1 MTTKLKKL
9 WLFVASAVMAITA
22 IFAVGCVSNDG
33 DGDSEGNA
41 CATHTYGEWVI
52 VKEPTDTE
60 KGLRKHTCTVCG
72 NVEEEELQSL
82 TSAVTAAIKTP
93 AMTKG
98 TGIDL
103 TIEPFTLTY
112 TTADKMSESGSDA
125 LKIILT
131 RAQTIDCF
139 GGYAYLGIGD
149 DGLLYAYGKYS
160 MHSVDSVTTIATG
173 KTETTDNGVGEVS
186 FLLDKDTFYLAMTVY
201 EKDEATGKYT
211 VKNEDESMMTS
222 GSIDDF
228 IAEQAGW
235 LQTAAQ
241 LILRNT
247 EKFFGFI
254 GTDLRPF
261 AEKVAAAFGM
271 DAEEAQKLVLSMIF
285 TERKTD
291 DGYVLTDKENL
302 FLNFSNDVTT
312 LKINA
317 LLDKYFGAGT
327 YAKLEALPEI
337 LDWKIGDTMTLLAAK
352 GITVEKITAIADKAT
367 QLLTGDDTA
376 TLKDVTGL
384 DLNEI
389 IDSYKDVTLGE
400 LLAKLSADEKVD
412 YEAKAA
418 DLLNT
423 LRSFYYN
430 LSQVADPYGA
440 ETDGSNFEATYNENW
455 AQFKTTYPDSDWDHY
470 VALVQEAYK
479 TKAGDTAYAQ
489 YFGANCTKKLLVIG
503 MMTALDDTDVF
514 SAATAAIANELNP
527 NYGKTEEEIAAEE
540 KAALAEK
547 VNAMKNT
554 LQSILTAGKTC
565 TLPDLI
571 EQATKGSV
579 SAQMIKL
586 GLNTLAAELDKGVSL
601 KLTLNSD
608 RTITGFEISL
618 TKDLLATICE
628 MSAEIE
634 TDGTTNVK
642 TGFRF
647 STGLKLSV
655 SCGAEKAAH
664 KADFNAEEFVKL
676 FPSQPETDGGNTDG
690 GNTDT
695 TAYAA

>member
-22 IFAVGCVSNDG
+22 IFAVGCDDG
-33 DGDSEGNA
+33 EGEGNA

-52 VKEPTDTE
+52 VKEPTETE

-112 TTADKMSESGSDA
+112 TTADKMSESGSDD

-131 RAQTIDCF
+131 RAQTIDFF

-160 MHSVDSVTTIATG
+160 LHAVDSVTTIATG

-228 IAEQAGW
+228 IAEQDGW

-261 AEKVAAAFGM
+261 AEKVAAAFGL
-271 DAEEAQKLVLSMIF
+271 DAEEAQMRVLSMIF
-285 TERKTD
+285 SERKTD

-352 GITVEKITAIADKAT
+352 GITVENITAIADTAT
-367 QLLTGDDTA
+367 KLLTGDDTA

-400 LLAKLSADEKVD
+400 LLAKLSADEEVD

-440 ETDGSNFEATYNENW
+440 ETDGSNFEATYNEKW
-455 AQFKTTYPDSDWDHY
+455 AQFKTTYPDTDWEHY

-479 TKAGDTAYAQ
+479 TKAGDTAYAR
-489 YFGANCTKKLLVIG
+489 YFGADCTKKQLVKG

-514 SAATAAIANELNP
+514 SAATVAIANELNP

-554 LQSILTAGKTC
+554 LQSILTAGKTY

-571 EQATKGSV
+571 EQATEKSV

-586 GLNTLAAELDKGVSL
+586 ALNTLAAELDKGVSL

-634 TDGTTNVK
+634 TDGTTSVK
-642 TGFRF
+642 TGFSI

-655 SCGAEKAAH
+655 SCGAENAAH

-676 FPSQPETDGGNTDG
+676 FPSQPETDGGNTD
-690 GNTDT
+690 T

>member
-22 IFAVGCVSNDG
+22 IFAVGCESKDG
-33 DGDSEGNA
+33 DGEGNA

-52 VKEPTDTE
+52 VKEPTETE

-160 MHSVDSVTTIATG
+160 MHSVESVTTIATG

-211 VKNEDESMMTS
+211 VKNEDESIMNS

-228 IAEQAGW
+228 IAEQDGW

-254 GTDLRPF
+254 GTDLRLF
-261 AEKVAAAFGM
+261 AEKVAAAFGL
-271 DAEEAQKLVLSMIF
+271 DAEEAQMRVLSMIF
-285 TERKTD
+285 SERKTD

-352 GITVEKITAIADKAT
+352 GITVEKITAIADTAT
-367 QLLTGDDTA
+367 KLITGDDTA
-376 TLKDVTGL
+376 TLKKVTGL

-400 LLAKLSADEKVD
+400 LLAKLTASDGETD

-455 AQFKTTYPDSDWDHY
+455 AQFKKTYPDTDWEHY

-489 YFGANCTKKLLVIG
+489 YFGADCTKKLLVIG

-514 SAATAAIANELNP
+514 SAATVAIANELNP

-554 LQSILTAGKTC
+554 LQSILTAGKTY
-565 TLPDLI
+565 TLPELI
-571 EQATKGSV
+571 EQATEGSV

-634 TDGTTNVK
+634 TDGTTSVK

-655 SCGAEKAAH
+655 SCGAENAAH

>member
-22 IFAVGCVSNDG
+22 IFAVGCDDG
-33 DGDSEGNA
+33 DGEGNA

-52 VKEPTDTE
+52 VKEPTETE
-60 KGLRKHTCTVCG
+60 KGLRKHTCSVCG
-72 NVEEEELQSL
+72 NVEEEELQPL

-160 MHSVDSVTTIATG
+160 LHSVESVTTIATG

-222 GSIDDF
+222 GSIDAF
-228 IAEQAGW
+228 LAEQDGW

-261 AEKVAAAFGM
+261 AEKVAAAFGL
-271 DAEEAQKLVLSMIF
+271 DAEEAQKRVLSMIF
-285 TERKTD
+285 SERKTD

-337 LDWKIGDTMTLLAAK
+337 LDWKVGDTMTLLAAK
-352 GITVEKITAIADKAT
+352 GITVEKITAIADTAT
-367 QLLTGDDTA
+367 KLLTGDDTA

-389 IDSYKDVTLGE
+389 IDAYKDVTLGE
-400 LLAKLSADEKVD
+400 LLAKLSADEEVD

-455 AQFKTTYPDSDWDHY
+455 AQFKTTYPDTDWEHY

-489 YFGANCTKKLLVIG
+489 YFGADCTKKLLVIG

-514 SAATAAIANELNP
+514 SAATVAIANELNP

-554 LQSILTAGKTC
+554 LQSILTAGKTY
-565 TLPDLI
+565 TLPELI
-571 EQATKGSV
+571 EQATEKSV

-586 GLNTLAAELDKGVSL
+586 ALNTLAAELDKGVSL

-634 TDGTTNVK
+634 TDGTTSVK

-655 SCGAEKAAH
+655 SCGAENAAH

>member
-1 MTTKLKKL
+1 M
-9 WLFVASAVMAITA
+9 AVRCLCRDGKITA
-22 IFAVGCVSNDG
+22 IFAVGCDDG
-33 DGDSEGNA
+33 DGEGNA

-52 VKEPTDTE
+52 VKEPTETE
-60 KGLRKHTCTVCG
+60 KGLRKHTCSVCG
-72 NVEEEELQSL
+72 NVEEEELQPL

-131 RAQTIDCF
+131 RAQTIDFF

-160 MHSVDSVTTIATG
+160 LHSVESVTTIATG

-211 VKNEDESMMTS
+211 VKNEDESMMKS
-222 GSIDDF
+222 GSIDAF
-228 IAEQAGW
+228 LAEQDGW

-261 AEKVAAAFGM
+261 AEKVAAAFGL
-271 DAEEAQKLVLSMIF
+271 DAEEAQKRVLSMIF
-285 TERKTD
+285 SERKTD

-337 LDWKIGDTMTLLAAK
+337 LDWKVGDTMTLLAAK
-352 GITVEKITAIADKAT
+352 GITVEKITAIADTAT
-367 QLLTGDDTA
+367 KLLTGDDTA

-400 LLAKLSADEKVD
+400 LLAKLSADEEVD

-440 ETDGSNFEATYNENW
+440 ETDGSNFEATYNEKW
-455 AQFKTTYPDSDWDHY
+455 AQFKTTYPDTDWEHY

-489 YFGANCTKKLLVIG
+489 YFGADCTKKLLVIG

-514 SAATAAIANELNP
+514 SAATVAIANELNP

-554 LQSILTAGKTC
+554 LQSILTAGKTY
-565 TLPDLI
+565 TLPELI
-571 EQATKGSV
+571 EQATEESV

-608 RTITGFEISL
+608 RTITEFEISL

-634 TDGTTNVK
+634 TDGTTSVK

-655 SCGAEKAAH
+655 SCGAENAAH

>member
-22 IFAVGCVSNDG
+22 IFAVGCDDG
-33 DGDSEGNA
+33 DGEGNA

-52 VKEPTDTE
+52 VKEPTETE

-131 RAQTIDCF
+131 RAQTIECF

-160 MHSVDSVTTIATG
+160 IHSVESVTTIATG

-186 FLLDKDTFYLAMTVY
+186 FLLEKDTFYLAMTVY

-211 VKNEDESMMTS
+211 VKNEDESMMKS

-228 IAEQAGW
+228 IAEQDGW

-271 DAEEAQKLVLSMIF
+271 DAEEAQKRVLSMIF
-285 TERKTD
+285 SERKTD
-291 DGYVLTDKENL
+291 DGFVLTDKENL

-352 GITVEKITAIADKAT
+352 GITVEKITAIADTAT
-367 QLLTGDDTA
+367 KLLTGDDTA

-400 LLAKLSADEKVD
+400 LLAKLSADEEVD

-455 AQFKTTYPDSDWDHY
+455 AQFKKTYPDSDWEHY

-489 YFGANCTKKLLVIG
+489 YFGANCTKKLLVKG

-514 SAATAAIANELNP
+514 SAATVAIANELNP

-554 LQSILTAGKTC
+554 LQSILTAGKTY
-565 TLPDLI
+565 TLPELI
-571 EQATKGSV
+571 EQATEESV

-586 GLNTLAAELDKGVSL
+586 GLNTLAAELDKGISL

-634 TDGTTNVK
+634 TDGTTSVK
-642 TGFRF
+642 TGFRI

-655 SCGAEKAAH
+655 SCGAENAAH

-676 FPSQPETDGGNTDG
+676 FPSQPETDGGNTD
-690 GNTDT
+690 T

>member
-22 IFAVGCVSNDG
+22 IFAVGCDDG
-33 DGDSEGNA
+33 EGEGNA

-60 KGLRKHTCTVCG
+60 KGLRKHTCSVCG
-72 NVEEEELQSL
+72 NVEEEELQPL

-125 LKIILT
+125 LKIILK

-160 MHSVDSVTTIATG
+160 IHSVESVTTIATG

-222 GSIDDF
+222 GSIDNF
-228 IAEQAGW
+228 IAEQDGW

-285 TERKTD
+285 SERKTD

-327 YAKLEALPEI
+327 YAKLEALPKI
-337 LDWKIGDTMTLLAAK
+337 LDWKVGDTMTLLAAK

-376 TLKDVTGL
+376 TLKKVTGL

-400 LLAKLSADEKVD
+400 LLAKLSADEEVD

-440 ETDGSNFEATYNENW
+440 ETDGSNFEATYNEKW
-455 AQFKTTYPDSDWDHY
+455 AQFKTTYPDSDWEHY

-489 YFGANCTKKLLVIG
+489 YFGADCTKKLLVRG

-514 SAATAAIANELNP
+514 SAATVAIANELNP

-554 LQSILTAGKTC
+554 LQSILTAGKTY
-565 TLPDLI
+565 TLPELI
-571 EQATKGSV
+571 EQATEGSV

-634 TDGTTNVK
+634 TDGTTSVK
-642 TGFRF
+642 TGFRI

-676 FPSQPETDGGNTDG
+676 FPSQPKTDG

>member
-22 IFAVGCVSNDG
+22 IFAVGCESKDG
-33 DGDSEGNA
+33 DGEGNA

-52 VKEPTDTE
+52 VKEPTETG

-72 NVEEEELQSL
+72 NVEEEELQPL
-82 TSAVTAAIKTP
+82 ISAVTAAIKTP
-93 AMTKG
+93 VMTKG

-160 MHSVDSVTTIATG
+160 LHSVESVTTIATG

-186 FLLDKDTFYLAMTVY
+186 FLLEKDTFYLAMTVY

-222 GSIDDF
+222 GSIDAF
-228 IAEQAGW
+228 LAEQDGW

-261 AEKVAAAFGM
+261 AEKVAAAFGL
-271 DAEEAQKLVLSMIF
+271 DAEEAQMRVLSMIF
-285 TERKTD
+285 SERKTD

-337 LDWKIGDTMTLLAAK
+337 LDWKVGDTMKLLAAK
-352 GITVEKITAIADKAT
+352 GITVEKIAAIADTAT
-367 QLLTGDDTA
+367 KLLTGDDTA

-400 LLAKLSADEKVD
+400 LLAKLSADEEVD

-430 LSQVADPYGA
+430 LSQAADPYGA
-440 ETDGSNFEATYNENW
+440 ETDGSDFEATYNENW
-455 AQFKTTYPDSDWDHY
+455 AQFKKTYPDTDWEHY

-489 YFGANCTKKLLVIG
+489 YFGANCTKKLLVKG

-514 SAATAAIANELNP
+514 SAATVAIANELNP

-554 LQSILTAGKTC
+554 LQSILTAGKTY
-565 TLPDLI
+565 TLPELI
-571 EQATKGSV
+571 EQATEKSV

-586 GLNTLAAELDKGVSL
+586 GLNTLATELDKGISL

-634 TDGTTNVK
+634 TDGTTSVK
-642 TGFRF
+642 TGFSI

-655 SCGAEKAAH
+655 SCGAENAAH

>member
-22 IFAVGCVSNDG
+22 IFAVGCDDG
-33 DGDSEGNA
+33 EGEGNA
-41 CATHTYGEWVI
+41 CATHAYGEWVI
-52 VKEPTDTE
+52 VKEPTETE

-160 MHSVDSVTTIATG
+160 MHSVESVTTIATG

-228 IAEQAGW
+228 IAEQDGW

-261 AEKVAAAFGM
+261 AEKAAAAFGL
-271 DAEEAQKLVLSMIF
+271 DAEEAQMRVLSMIF
-285 TERKTD
+285 SERKTD

-302 FLNFSNDVTT
+302 FLNYSNDVTT

-317 LLDKYFGAGT
+317 LLDKYVGVGT

-337 LDWKIGDTMTLLAAK
+337 LDWKVGDTMTLLAAK
-352 GITVEKITAIADKAT
+352 GITVEKITAIADTAT
-367 QLLTGDDTA
+367 KLLTGDDTA

-400 LLAKLSADEKVD
+400 LLAKLSADEEVD

-455 AQFKTTYPDSDWDHY
+455 AQFKKTYPDTDWEHY

-489 YFGANCTKKLLVIG
+489 YFGADCTKKLLVIG
-503 MMTALDDTDVF
+503 MMTALGDTDVF
-514 SAATAAIANELNP
+514 SAATVAIANELNP

-554 LQSILTAGKTC
+554 LQSILTAGKTY
-565 TLPDLI
+565 TLPELI
-571 EQATKGSV
+571 EQATEGSV

-586 GLNTLAAELDKGVSL
+586 ALNTLAAELDKGVSL

-634 TDGTTNVK
+634 TDGTTSVK

-655 SCGAEKAAH
+655 SCGAENAAH

-676 FPSQPETDGGNTDG
+676 FPAQPETDGGNTDG

>member
-22 IFAVGCVSNDG
+22 IFAVGCDDG
-33 DGDSEGNA
+33 DGEGNA

-52 VKEPTDTE
+52 VKEPTETE

-160 MHSVDSVTTIATG
+160 LHSVESVTTIATG

-186 FLLDKDTFYLAMTVY
+186 FLLEKDTFYLAMTVY

-211 VKNEDESMMTS
+211 VKNEDESIMNS

-228 IAEQAGW
+228 IAEQDGW

-261 AEKVAAAFGM
+261 AEKVAAAFGL
-271 DAEEAQKLVLSMIF
+271 DAEEAQMRVLSMIF
-285 TERKTD
+285 SERKTD

-352 GITVEKITAIADKAT
+352 GITVEKITAIADTAT
-367 QLLTGDDTA
+367 KLLTGDDTA

-400 LLAKLSADEKVD
+400 LLAKLSADEEVD

-455 AQFKTTYPDSDWDHY
+455 AQFKTTYPDTDWEHY

-489 YFGANCTKKLLVIG
+489 YFGAGCTKKLLVIG

-514 SAATAAIANELNP
+514 SAATVAIANELNP

-554 LQSILTAGKTC
+554 LQSILTAGKTY
-565 TLPDLI
+565 TLPELI
-571 EQATKGSV
+571 EQATEGSV
-579 SAQMIKL
+579 SAQVIKL
-586 GLNTLAAELDKGVSL
+586 ALNTLAAELDKGVSL

-634 TDGTTNVK
+634 TDGTTSVK

-655 SCGAEKAAH
+655 SYGAENAAH

>member
-22 IFAVGCVSNDG
+22 IFAVGCDDG
-33 DGDSEGNA
+33 EGEDNA

-52 VKEPTDTE
+52 VKEPTETE

-131 RAQTIDCF
+131 RAQTIDFF

-160 MHSVDSVTTIATG
+160 LHSVDSVTTIATG

-211 VKNEDESMMTS
+211 VKNEDESMMKS

-228 IAEQAGW
+228 IAEQDGW

-285 TERKTD
+285 SERKTD

-327 YAKLEALPEI
+327 YAKPEALPEI
-337 LDWKIGDTMTLLAAK
+337 LDRKVGDTMTLLAAK
-352 GITVEKITAIADKAT
+352 GITVEKITAIADTAT
-367 QLLTGDDTA
+367 KLLTGDDTA
-376 TLKDVTGL
+376 TLKGVTGL

-400 LLAKLSADEKVD
+400 LLAKLSADEEVD
-412 YEAKAA
+412 YEAKAT

-440 ETDGSNFEATYNENW
+440 ETDGSDFEATYNEKW
-455 AQFKTTYPDSDWDHY
+455 AQFKTTYPDTDWEHY

-489 YFGANCTKKLLVIG
+489 YFGADCTKKLLTRG

-514 SAATAAIANELNP
+514 SAATVAIANELNP

-554 LQSILTAGKTC
+554 LQSILTAGKTY
-565 TLPDLI
+565 TLPELI

-634 TDGTTNVK
+634 TDGTTSVK
-642 TGFRF
+642 TGFMI

>member
-22 IFAVGCVSNDG
+22 IFAVGCESKDG
-33 DGDSEGNA
+33 DGEGNA

-52 VKEPTDTE
+52 VKEPTETE

-125 LKIILT
+125 LEIILT

-160 MHSVDSVTTIATG
+160 LHSVESVTTIATG

-211 VKNEDESMMTS
+211 VKNEDESMMKS
-222 GSIDDF
+222 GSIDAF
-228 IAEQAGW
+228 LAEQDGW

-261 AEKVAAAFGM
+261 AEKVAAAFGL
-271 DAEEAQKLVLSMIF
+271 DAEEAQMRVLSMIF
-285 TERKTD
+285 SERKTD

-337 LDWKIGDTMTLLAAK
+337 LDWKVGDTMTLLAAK
-352 GITVEKITAIADKAT
+352 GITVEKITAIADTAT
-367 QLLTGDDTA
+367 KLLTGDDTA

-400 LLAKLSADEKVD
+400 LLAKLSADEEVD

-455 AQFKTTYPDSDWDHY
+455 AQFKKTYPDTDWEHY

-489 YFGANCTKKLLVIG
+489 YFGADCTKKLLVKG

-514 SAATAAIANELNP
+514 SAATVAIANELNP

-554 LQSILTAGKTC
+554 LQSILTAGKTY
-565 TLPDLI
+565 TLPELI
-571 EQATKGSV
+571 EQATEKSV
-579 SAQMIKL
+579 SAQVIKL
-586 GLNTLAAELDKGVSL
+586 ALNTLAAELDKGVSL

-634 TDGTTNVK
+634 TDGTASVK
-642 TGFRF
+642 TGFRI

-655 SCGAEKAAH
+655 SCGAENAAH

-676 FPSQPETDGGNTDG
+676 FPSQPETDGGNTD
-690 GNTDT
+690 T

>member
-22 IFAVGCVSNDG
+22 IFAVGCESKDG
-33 DGDSEGNA
+33 EGEGNA

-52 VKEPTDTE
+52 VKEPTETE
-60 KGLRKHTCTVCG
+60 KGLRKHTCSVCG
-72 NVEEEELQSL
+72 NVEEEELQPL
-82 TSAVTAAIKTP
+82 TSAVTAAIKAP

-125 LKIILT
+125 LKIILK
-131 RAQTIDCF
+131 RAQTIDFF

-160 MHSVDSVTTIATG
+160 IHSVESVTTIATG

-211 VKNEDESMMTS
+211 VKNEDESMMKS

-228 IAEQAGW
+228 IAEQDGW

-241 LILRNT
+241 LILHNT

-261 AEKVAAAFGM
+261 AEKVAAAFGL
-271 DAEEAQKLVLSMIF
+271 DAEEAQMRVLSMIF
-285 TERKTD
+285 SERKTD

-337 LDWKIGDTMTLLAAK
+337 LDWKVGDTMTLLAAK
-352 GITVEKITAIADKAT
+352 GITVEKITAIADTAT
-367 QLLTGDDTA
+367 KLLTGDDTA

-400 LLAKLSADEKVD
+400 LLAKLSADEEVD

-455 AQFKTTYPDSDWDHY
+455 AQFKTTYPDTDWEHY

-489 YFGANCTKKLLVIG
+489 YFGADCTKKLLVIG

-514 SAATAAIANELNP
+514 SAATVAIANELNP

-554 LQSILTAGKTC
+554 LQSILTAGKTY
-565 TLPDLI
+565 TLPELI
-571 EQATKGSV
+571 EQATEKSV
-579 SAQMIKL
+579 SAQVIKL
-586 GLNTLAAELDKGVSL
+586 ALNTLAAELDKGVSL

-634 TDGTTNVK
+634 TDGTTSVK

-655 SCGAEKAAH
+655 SCGAENAAH

-676 FPSQPETDGGNTDG
+676 FPAQPETDGGNTDG

>member
-22 IFAVGCVSNDG
+22 IFAVGCDDG
-33 DGDSEGNA
+33 EGEGNA

-52 VKEPTDTE
+52 VKEPTETE

-131 RAQTIDCF
+131 REQTIDFF

-160 MHSVDSVTTIATG
+160 LHAVDSVTTIATG

-186 FLLDKDTFYLAMTVY
+186 FLLEKDTFYLAMTVY

-228 IAEQAGW
+228 IAEQDGW

-261 AEKVAAAFGM
+261 AEKAAAAFGL

-285 TERKTD
+285 SERKTD

-337 LDWKIGDTMTLLAAK
+337 LDWKVGDTMTLLAAK

-367 QLLTGDDTA
+367 KLLTGDDTA
-376 TLKDVTGL
+376 TLKGVTGL

-400 LLAKLSADEKVD
+400 LLAKLSADEEVD

-455 AQFKTTYPDSDWDHY
+455 AQFKTTYPDTDWEHY

-489 YFGANCTKKLLVIG
+489 YFGADCTKKQLVKG

-514 SAATAAIANELNP
+514 SAATVAIANELNP

-554 LQSILTAGKTC
+554 LQSILTAGKTY
-565 TLPDLI
+565 TLPELI
-571 EQATKGSV
+571 EQATEKSV

-634 TDGTTNVK
+634 TDGTTSVK

-655 SCGAEKAAH
+655 SCGAENAAH

>member
-22 IFAVGCVSNDG
+22 IFAVGCDDG
-33 DGDSEGNA
+33 EGEGNA

-125 LKIILT
+125 LKIILK

-160 MHSVDSVTTIATG
+160 IHSVESVTTIATG

-228 IAEQAGW
+228 IAEQDGW

-261 AEKVAAAFGM
+261 AEKVAEAFGL
-271 DAEEAQKLVLSMIF
+271 DAEEAQMRVLSMIF
-285 TERKTD
+285 SERKTD

-352 GITVEKITAIADKAT
+352 GITVEKITAIADTAT
-367 QLLTGDDTA
+367 KLLTGDDTA
-376 TLKDVTGL
+376 TLKGVTGL

-400 LLAKLSADEKVD
+400 LLAKLSADEEVD

-440 ETDGSNFEATYNENW
+440 ETDGSDFEATYNEKW
-455 AQFKTTYPDSDWDHY
+455 AQFKTTYPDTDWEHY

-479 TKAGDTAYAQ
+479 TKAGDTAY
-489 YFGANCTKKLLVIG
+489 
-503 MMTALDDTDVF
+503 
-514 SAATAAIANELNP
+514 ELNP

-554 LQSILTAGKTC
+554 LQSILTAGKTY
-565 TLPDLI
+565 TLPELI
-571 EQATKGSV
+571 EQATEGSV

-601 KLTLNSD
+601 KLTLHLD

-634 TDGTTNVK
+634 TDGTTSVK
-642 TGFRF
+642 TGFRI

-655 SCGAEKAAH
+655 SCGAENAAH

>member
-9 WLFVASAVMAITA
+9 WLFVASAVMALTA
-22 IFAVGCVSNDG
+22 IFAVGCESNDG
-33 DGDSEGNA
+33 KGNA

-52 VKEPTDTE
+52 VKEPTETE
-60 KGLRKHTCTVCG
+60 KGLRKHTCSVCG

-112 TTADKMSESGSDA
+112 TSADKMSESGSDA
-125 LKIILT
+125 LKIILK
-131 RAQTIDCF
+131 REQTIDCF

-149 DGLLYAYGKYS
+149 DGLLYAYGKLS
-160 MHSVDSVTTIATG
+160 LHAVSSVTTIATG
-173 KTETTDNGVGEVS
+173 EKETTDNGVGEVS

-211 VKNEDESMMTS
+211 VKNEDESMMKS

-228 IAEQAGW
+228 IAEQDGW

-261 AEKVAAAFGM
+261 AEKVAAAFGL
-271 DAEEAQKLVLSMIF
+271 DAEEAQKRVLSMIF
-285 TERKTD
+285 SERKTG

-352 GITVEKITAIADKAT
+352 GITVEKITAIADTAT
-367 QLLTGDDTA
+367 KLLTGDDTA

-400 LLAKLSADEKVD
+400 LLAKLSADEEVD

-455 AQFKTTYPDSDWDHY
+455 AQFKKTYPDTDWEHY

-489 YFGANCTKKLLVIG
+489 YFGADCTKKLLVIG

-514 SAATAAIANELNP
+514 SAATVAIANELNP

-554 LQSILTAGKTC
+554 LQSILTAGKTY
-565 TLPDLI
+565 TLPELI
-571 EQATKGSV
+571 EQATEKSV
-579 SAQMIKL
+579 SAQVIKL
-586 GLNTLAAELDKGVSL
+586 ALNTLAAELDKGVSL

-618 TKDLLATICE
+618 TKDLLAMICE

-634 TDGTTNVK
+634 TDGTTSVK
-642 TGFRF
+642 TGFRI

>member
-9 WLFVASAVMAITA
+9 WLFVASAVMALTA

-33 DGDSEGNA
+33 EGNA

-52 VKEPTDTE
+52 VKEPTETE

-82 TSAVTAAIKTP
+82 TSDVTAAIKTP

-112 TTADKMSESGSDA
+112 TSADKMSESGSDA
-125 LKIILT
+125 LKIILK
-131 RAQTIDCF
+131 REQTIDCF

-149 DGLLYAYGKYS
+149 DGLLYAYGKLS
-160 MHSVDSVTTIATG
+160 LHAVSSVTTIATG
-173 KTETTDNGVGEVS
+173 EKETTDNGVGEIA
-186 FLLDKDTFYLAMTVY
+186 FLLDKDTYYLAATVY

-211 VKNEDESMMTS
+211 VKNEDESIMNS

-228 IAEQAGW
+228 LAEQDGW

-261 AEKVAAAFGM
+261 AEKVAAAFGL
-271 DAEEAQKLVLSMIF
+271 DAEEAQKRVLSMIF
-285 TERKTD
+285 SERKTD
-291 DGYVLTDKENL
+291 DGYVLTDKDNL

-352 GITVEKITAIADKAT
+352 GITVEKITAIADTAT
-367 QLLTGDDTA
+367 QLITGDDTA

-389 IDSYKDVTLGE
+389 IDAYKDVTLGE
-400 LLAKLSADEKVD
+400 LLAKLSADEEVD
-412 YEAKAA
+412 YEAKAE
-418 DLLNT
+418 DLLYT

-455 AQFKTTYPDSDWDHY
+455 AQFKTTYPDTDWEHY

-489 YFGANCTKKLLVIG
+489 YFGADCTKKLLVIG
-503 MMTALDDTDVF
+503 MMTALDDKEVF

-527 NYGKTEEEIAAEE
+527 NYGKTEEEIAAAE

-554 LQSILTAGKTC
+554 LQSILTAGKTY
-565 TLPDLI
+565 TLPELI
-571 EQATKGSV
+571 EQATEGSV

-642 TGFRF
+642 TGFRI

-676 FPSQPETDGGNTDG
+676 FPSQPETDGGTTDG

>member
-22 IFAVGCVSNDG
+22 IFAVGCDDG
-33 DGDSEGNA
+33 DGEGNA

-52 VKEPTDTE
+52 VKEPTETE

-160 MHSVDSVTTIATG
+160 IHSVESVTTIATG

-211 VKNEDESMMTS
+211 VKNEDESMMKS
-222 GSIDDF
+222 GSIDAF
-228 IAEQAGW
+228 LAEQDGW

-241 LILRNT
+241 LLLRNT

-261 AEKVAAAFGM
+261 AEKVAAAFGL
-271 DAEEAQKLVLSMIF
+271 DAEEAQMRVLSMIF
-285 TERKTD
+285 SERKTD

-352 GITVEKITAIADKAT
+352 GITVENITAIADTAT
-367 QLLTGDDTA
+367 KLLTGDDTA

-400 LLAKLSADEKVD
+400 LLAKLSADEEVD

-440 ETDGSNFEATYNENW
+440 ETDGSNFEATYNEKW
-455 AQFKTTYPDSDWDHY
+455 AQFKTTYPDTDWEHY

-489 YFGANCTKKLLVIG
+489 YFGADCTKKQLVKG

-514 SAATAAIANELNP
+514 SAATVAIANELNP

-554 LQSILTAGKTC
+554 LQSILTAGKTY
-565 TLPDLI
+565 TLPELI
-571 EQATKGSV
+571 EQATEESV
-579 SAQMIKL
+579 SAQVIKL
-586 GLNTLAAELDKGVSL
+586 ALNTLAAELDKGVSL

-634 TDGTTNVK
+634 TDGTTSVK

-655 SCGAEKAAH
+655 SCGAENAAH
-664 KADFNAEEFVKL
+664 KTDFNAEEFVKL
-676 FPSQPETDGGNTDG
+676 FPSQPETDGGNTD
-690 GNTDT
+690 T

>member
-22 IFAVGCVSNDG
+22 IFAVGCDDG
-33 DGDSEGNA
+33 EGEGNA

-60 KGLRKHTCTVCG
+60 KGLRKHTCSVCG
-72 NVEEEELQSL
+72 NVEEEEVQPL

-125 LKIILT
+125 LKIILK
-131 RAQTIDCF
+131 REQTIDCF

-160 MHSVDSVTTIATG
+160 IHSVESVTTIATG

-201 EKDEATGKYT
+201 EKDEASGKYT
-211 VKNEDESMMTS
+211 VKNEAESMMTS

-228 IAEQAGW
+228 IAEQDGW

-285 TERKTD
+285 SERKTD

-317 LLDKYFGAGT
+317 LLDKYFGADT

-337 LDWKIGDTMTLLAAK
+337 LDWKVGDTMTLLAAK
-352 GITVEKITAIADKAT
+352 GITVEKITAIADTAT
-367 QLLTGDDTA
+367 KLLTGDDTA
-376 TLKDVTGL
+376 TLKGVTGL

-412 YEAKAA
+412 YEAKAT

-440 ETDGSNFEATYNENW
+440 ETDGSDFEATYNEKW
-455 AQFKTTYPDSDWDHY
+455 AQFKTTYPDTDWEHY

-489 YFGANCTKKLLVIG
+489 YFGADCTKKLLVIG

-514 SAATAAIANELNP
+514 SAATVAIANELNP

-554 LQSILTAGKTC
+554 LQSILTAGKTY
-565 TLPDLI
+565 TLPELI
-571 EQATKGSV
+571 EQATEGSV

-634 TDGTTNVK
+634 TDGTTSVK

-676 FPSQPETDGGNTDG
+676 FPSQPETDGGNTD
-690 GNTDT
+690 T

>member
-22 IFAVGCVSNDG
+22 IFAVGCESNDG
-33 DGDSEGNA
+33 EGNA

-72 NVEEEELQSL
+72 NVEEEEVQPL

-160 MHSVDSVTTIATG
+160 IHSVESVTTIATG

-211 VKNEDESMMTS
+211 VKNEDESMMKS

-228 IAEQAGW
+228 IAEQDGW

-271 DAEEAQKLVLSMIF
+271 DVEEAQKLVLSMIF
-285 TERKTD
+285 SERKTD

-302 FLNFSNDVTT
+302 FLSFSNDVTT

-352 GITVEKITAIADKAT
+352 GITVEKITAIADTAT
-367 QLLTGDDTA
+367 KLLTGDDTA
-376 TLKDVTGL
+376 TLKGVTGL

-400 LLAKLSADEKVD
+400 LLAKLSADEEVD
-412 YEAKAA
+412 YEAKAT

-440 ETDGSNFEATYNENW
+440 ETDGSDFEATYNEKW
-455 AQFKTTYPDSDWDHY
+455 AQFKTTYPDSDWEHY

-489 YFGANCTKKLLVIG
+489 YFGADCTKKLLVKG
-503 MMTALDDTDVF
+503 MMTALDDTNVF
-514 SAATAAIANELNP
+514 SAATVAIANELNP

-565 TLPDLI
+565 TLPELI

-601 KLTLNSD
+601 KLMLNLD

-634 TDGTTNVK
+634 TDGTTSVK
-642 TGFRF
+642 TGFRI

>member
-1 MTTKLKKL
+1 
-9 WLFVASAVMAITA
+9 
-22 IFAVGCVSNDG
+22 
-33 DGDSEGNA
+33 
-41 CATHTYGEWVI
+41 
-52 VKEPTDTE
+52 
-60 KGLRKHTCTVCG
+60 
-72 NVEEEELQSL
+72 
-82 TSAVTAAIKTP
+82 
-93 AMTKG
+93 
-98 TGIDL
+98 
-103 TIEPFTLTY
+103 
-112 TTADKMSESGSDA
+112 
-125 LKIILT
+125 
-131 RAQTIDCF
+131 
-139 GGYAYLGIGD
+139 
-149 DGLLYAYGKYS
+149 
-160 MHSVDSVTTIATG
+160 
-173 KTETTDNGVGEVS
+173 
-186 FLLDKDTFYLAMTVY
+186 MTVY

-228 IAEQAGW
+228 IAEQDGW

-285 TERKTD
+285 SERKTD

-327 YAKLEALPEI
+327 YAKPEALPEI
-337 LDWKIGDTMTLLAAK
+337 LDRKIGDTMTLLAAK
-352 GITVEKITAIADKAT
+352 GITVEKITAIADTAT
-367 QLLTGDDTA
+367 KLLTGDDTA
-376 TLKDVTGL
+376 TLKGVTGL

-400 LLAKLSADEKVD
+400 LLAKLSADEEVD

-430 LSQVADPYGA
+430 LSQVADSYGA
-440 ETDGSNFEATYNENW
+440 ETDGSDFEATYNEKW
-455 AQFKTTYPDSDWDHY
+455 AQFKTTYPDTDWEHY

-489 YFGANCTKKLLVIG
+489 YFGADCTKKLLVIG

-514 SAATAAIANELNP
+514 SAATVAIANELNP

-540 KAALAEK
+540 KAAIAEK

-554 LQSILTAGKTC
+554 LQSILTAGKTY
-565 TLPDLI
+565 TLPELI
-571 EQATKGSV
+571 EQATEGSV

-634 TDGTTNVK
+634 TDGTTSVK
-642 TGFRF
+642 TGFRI

>member
-22 IFAVGCVSNDG
+22 IFAVGCESKDG
-33 DGDSEGNA
+33 DGEGNA

-52 VKEPTDTE
+52 VKEPTETE

-160 MHSVDSVTTIATG
+160 IHSVESVTTIATG
-173 KTETTDNGVGEVS
+173 KTETTDNGVGEVC
-186 FLLDKDTFYLAMTVY
+186 FLLEKDTFYLAMTVY

-211 VKNEDESMMTS
+211 VKNEDESMMKS

-228 IAEQAGW
+228 IAEQDGW

-261 AEKVAAAFGM
+261 AEKVAAAFGL
-271 DAEEAQKLVLSMIF
+271 DAEEAQMRVLSMIF
-285 TERKTD
+285 SERKTD

-337 LDWKIGDTMTLLAAK
+337 LDWKVGDTMRLLAAK
-352 GITVEKITAIADKAT
+352 GITVEKITAIADTAT
-367 QLLTGDDTA
+367 KLLTGDDTA

-400 LLAKLSADEKVD
+400 LLAKLSADEEVD

-455 AQFKTTYPDSDWDHY
+455 AQFKKTYPDSDWEHY

-489 YFGANCTKKLLVIG
+489 YFGADCTKKLLVIG

-514 SAATAAIANELNP
+514 SAATVAIANELNP

-554 LQSILTAGKTC
+554 LQSILTAGKTY
-565 TLPDLI
+565 TLPELI
-571 EQATKGSV
+571 EQATEKSV
-579 SAQMIKL
+579 SAQVIKL
-586 GLNTLAAELDKGVSL
+586 ALNTLAAELDKGVSL

-634 TDGTTNVK
+634 TDGTTSVK

-655 SCGAEKAAH
+655 SCGAENAAH

-676 FPSQPETDGGNTDG
+676 FPAQPETDGGNTDG

>member
-22 IFAVGCVSNDG
+22 IFAVGCDNG
-33 DGDSEGNA
+33 EGEGNA

-52 VKEPTDTE
+52 VKEPTETE

-125 LKIILT
+125 LKIILK

-160 MHSVDSVTTIATG
+160 LHAVDSVTTIATG

-228 IAEQAGW
+228 IAEQDGW

-261 AEKVAAAFGM
+261 AEKAAAAFGL

-285 TERKTD
+285 SERKTD

-352 GITVEKITAIADKAT
+352 GITVEKITAIADTAT
-367 QLLTGDDTA
+367 KLLTGDDTA

-400 LLAKLSADEKVD
+400 LLAKLSADEEVD

-440 ETDGSNFEATYNENW
+440 ETDGSDFEATYNEKW
-455 AQFKTTYPDSDWDHY
+455 AQFKTTYPDSDWEHY

-489 YFGANCTKKLLVIG
+489 YFGADCTKKLLVRG

-514 SAATAAIANELNP
+514 SAATVAIANELNP

-554 LQSILTAGKTC
+554 LQSILTAGKTY
-565 TLPDLI
+565 TLPELI
-571 EQATKGSV
+571 EQATEGSV

-601 KLTLNSD
+601 KLTLNLD

-634 TDGTTNVK
+634 TDGTTSVK
-642 TGFRF
+642 TGFRI

-676 FPSQPETDGGNTDG
+676 FPSQPETDGGNTD
-690 GNTDT
+690 T

>member
-22 IFAVGCVSNDG
+22 IFAVGCESKDG
-33 DGDSEGNA
+33 DGEGNA

-52 VKEPTDTE
+52 VKEPTETE
-60 KGLRKHTCTVCG
+60 KGLRKHTCSVCG

-125 LKIILT
+125 LKIILK
-131 RAQTIDCF
+131 REQTIDFF

-160 MHSVDSVTTIATG
+160 IHSVDSVTTIATG

-186 FLLDKDTFYLAMTVY
+186 FLLEKDTFYLAMTVY

-228 IAEQAGW
+228 IAEQDGW

-261 AEKVAAAFGM
+261 AEKMAAAFGM

-285 TERKTD
+285 SERKTD

-337 LDWKIGDTMTLLAAK
+337 LDWKVGDTMTLLAAK

-389 IDSYKDVTLGE
+389 IDAYKDVTLGE
-400 LLAKLSADEKVD
+400 LLAKLSADEEVD

-455 AQFKTTYPDSDWDHY
+455 AQFKTTYPDTDWEHY

-489 YFGANCTKKLLVIG
+489 YFGADCTKKLLVIG
-503 MMTALDDTDVF
+503 MMTALDNTDVF
-514 SAATAAIANELNP
+514 SAATVAIANELNP

-554 LQSILTAGKTC
+554 LQSILTAGKTY
-565 TLPDLI
+565 TLPELI
-571 EQATKGSV
+571 EQATEGSV

-586 GLNTLAAELDKGVSL
+586 GLNTLAAELDKGISL

-634 TDGTTNVK
+634 TDGTTSVK
-642 TGFRF
+642 TGFRI

-655 SCGAEKAAH
+655 SCGAENAAH

-676 FPSQPETDGGNTDG
+676 FPSQPETDD

>member
-22 IFAVGCVSNDG
+22 IFAVGCDDG
-33 DGDSEGNA
+33 EGEGNA

-60 KGLRKHTCTVCG
+60 KGLRKHTCSVCG
-72 NVEEEELQSL
+72 NVEEEELQPL

-125 LKIILT
+125 VKIILT

-160 MHSVDSVTTIATG
+160 IHSVENVTTIATG

-201 EKDEATGKYT
+201 GKDEATGKYT

-228 IAEQAGW
+228 IAEQDGW

-285 TERKTD
+285 SERKTD

-337 LDWKIGDTMTLLAAK
+337 LDRKVGDTMTLLAAK
-352 GITVEKITAIADKAT
+352 GITVEKITAIADTAT
-367 QLLTGDDTA
+367 KLLTGDDTA
-376 TLKDVTGL
+376 TLKGVTGL

-400 LLAKLSADEKVD
+400 LLAKLSADEEVD

-430 LSQVADPYGA
+430 LSQVEDPYGA
-440 ETDGSNFEATYNENW
+440 ETDGSDFEATYNEKW
-455 AQFKTTYPDSDWDHY
+455 AQFKTTYPDTDWEHY

-489 YFGANCTKKLLVIG
+489 YFG
-503 MMTALDDTDVF
+503 
-514 SAATAAIANELNP
+514 ELNP

-540 KAALAEK
+540 KAAIAEK

-565 TLPDLI
+565 TLPELI
-571 EQATKGSV
+571 EQATEGSV

-634 TDGTTNVK
+634 TDGTTSVK
-642 TGFRF
+642 TGFRI

-655 SCGAEKAAH
+655 SCGAENAAH

>member
-22 IFAVGCVSNDG
+22 IFAVGCESNDG
-33 DGDSEGNA
+33 EGNA

-72 NVEEEELQSL
+72 NVEEEEVQPL

-125 LKIILT
+125 VKIILT

-160 MHSVDSVTTIATG
+160 IHSVESVTTIATG

-201 EKDEATGKYT
+201 GKDEATGKYT

-228 IAEQAGW
+228 IAEQDGW

-261 AEKVAAAFGM
+261 AEKVAEAFGM
-271 DAEEAQKLVLSMIF
+271 DAEEAQMRVLSMIF
-285 TERKTD
+285 SERKTD

-327 YAKLEALPEI
+327 YAKPEALPEI
-337 LDWKIGDTMTLLAAK
+337 LDWKVGDTMTLLAAK
-352 GITVEKITAIADKAT
+352 GITVEKITAIADKAM

-376 TLKDVTGL
+376 TLKGVTGL

-400 LLAKLSADEKVD
+400 LLAKLSADEEVD
-412 YEAKAA
+412 YEAKAT

-440 ETDGSNFEATYNENW
+440 ETDGSDFEATYNEKW
-455 AQFKTTYPDSDWDHY
+455 AQFKTTYPDTDWEHY

-489 YFGANCTKKLLVIG
+489 YFGADCTKKLLVIG
-503 MMTALDDTDVF
+503 MMTALDNTDVF
-514 SAATAAIANELNP
+514 SAATVAIANELNP
-527 NYGKTEEEIAAEE
+527 NYGKTDEEIAAEE

-554 LQSILTAGKTC
+554 LQSILTAGKTY
-565 TLPDLI
+565 TLPELI
-571 EQATKGSV
+571 EQATEGSV

-586 GLNTLAAELDKGVSL
+586 GLNTLASELDKGVSL
-601 KLTLNSD
+601 KLTLKSD

-628 MSAEIE
+628 MSAKIE
-634 TDGTTNVK
+634 TDGTTSVK
-642 TGFRF
+642 TGFRI

>member
-22 IFAVGCVSNDG
+22 IFAVGCDDG
-33 DGDSEGNA
+33 EGEGNA

-52 VKEPTDTE
+52 VKAPTETE

-125 LKIILT
+125 LKIILK

-149 DGLLYAYGKYS
+149 EGLLYAYGKLS
-160 MHSVDSVTTIATG
+160 LHAVDSVTTIATG
-173 KTETTDNGVGEVS
+173 ETETTDNGVGEIS
-186 FLLDKDTFYLAMTVY
+186 FLLEKDTFYLAMTVY

-211 VKNEDESMMTS
+211 VKNEDESIMTS

-228 IAEQAGW
+228 IAEQDGW

-247 EKFFGFI
+247 EKFFAFI

-261 AEKVAAAFGM
+261 AEKAAAAFGL

-285 TERKTD
+285 SERKTD

-337 LDWKIGDTMTLLAAK
+337 LDWKIGDMMTLLAAK
-352 GITVEKITAIADKAT
+352 GITVEKITAIADTAT
-367 QLLTGDDTA
+367 KLLTGDDTA

-389 IDSYKDVTLGE
+389 IDT
-400 LLAKLSADEKVD
+400 
-412 YEAKAA
+412 
-418 DLLNT
+418 
-423 LRSFYYN
+423 
-430 LSQVADPYGA
+430 
-440 ETDGSNFEATYNENW
+440 
-455 AQFKTTYPDSDWDHY
+455 
-470 VALVQEAYK
+470 YK
-479 TKAGDTAYAQ
+479 T
-489 YFGANCTKKLLVIG
+489 
-503 MMTALDDTDVF
+503 
-514 SAATAAIANELNP
+514 
-527 NYGKTEEEIAAEE
+527 
-540 KAALAEK
+540 
-547 VNAMKNT
+547 
-554 LQSILTAGKTC
+554 
-565 TLPDLI
+565 
-571 EQATKGSV
+571 
-579 SAQMIKL
+579 
-586 GLNTLAAELDKGVSL
+586 
-601 KLTLNSD
+601 
-608 RTITGFEISL
+608 
-618 TKDLLATICE
+618 
-628 MSAEIE
+628 
-634 TDGTTNVK
+634 
-642 TGFRF
+642 
-647 STGLKLSV
+647 
-655 SCGAEKAAH
+655 
-664 KADFNAEEFVKL
+664 
-676 FPSQPETDGGNTDG
+676 
-690 GNTDT
+690 
-695 TAYAA
+695 

>member
-22 IFAVGCVSNDG
+22 IFAVGCESKDG
-33 DGDSEGNA
+33 DGEGNA

-52 VKEPTDTE
+52 VKEPTETE

-160 MHSVDSVTTIATG
+160 MHSVESVTTIATG
-173 KTETTDNGVGEVS
+173 KTETTDNGVGEVC

-211 VKNEDESMMTS
+211 VKNEDESMMKS

-228 IAEQAGW
+228 IAEQDGW

-261 AEKVAAAFGM
+261 AEKVAAAFGL
-271 DAEEAQKLVLSMIF
+271 DAEEAQMRVLSMIF
-285 TERKTD
+285 SERKTD

-337 LDWKIGDTMTLLAAK
+337 LDWKVGDTMTLLAAK

-376 TLKDVTGL
+376 TLKGVTGL

-400 LLAKLSADEKVD
+400 LLAKLSADEEVD

-455 AQFKTTYPDSDWDHY
+455 AQFKKTYPDTDWEHY

-514 SAATAAIANELNP
+514 SAATVAIANELNP

-554 LQSILTAGKTC
+554 LQSILTAGKTY
-565 TLPDLI
+565 TLPELI
-571 EQATKGSV
+571 EQATEKSV
-579 SAQMIKL
+579 SAQVIKL
-586 GLNTLAAELDKGVSL
+586 ALNTLAAELDKGVSL

-634 TDGTTNVK
+634 TDGTTTVK

-655 SCGAEKAAH
+655 SCGAENAAH

-676 FPSQPETDGGNTDG
+676 FPSQPETDGGNTD
-690 GNTDT
+690 T

>member
-22 IFAVGCVSNDG
+22 IFAVGCESKDG
-33 DGDSEGNA
+33 DGEGNA

-52 VKEPTDTE
+52 VKEPTETE

-160 MHSVDSVTTIATG
+160 MHSVESVTTIATG

-211 VKNEDESMMTS
+211 VKNEDESIMNS

-228 IAEQAGW
+228 IAEQDGW

-261 AEKVAAAFGM
+261 AEKVAAAFGL
-271 DAEEAQKLVLSMIF
+271 DAEEAQMRVLSMIF
-285 TERKTD
+285 SERKTD

-337 LDWKIGDTMTLLAAK
+337 LDWKVGDTMTLLAAK
-352 GITVEKITAIADKAT
+352 GITVEKITAIADTAT
-367 QLLTGDDTA
+367 KLLTGDDTA

-400 LLAKLSADEKVD
+400 LLAKLSADEEVD

-455 AQFKTTYPDSDWDHY
+455 AQFKKTYPDSDWEHY

-489 YFGANCTKKLLVIG
+489 YFGADCTKKLLVIG

-514 SAATAAIANELNP
+514 SAATVAIANELNP

-554 LQSILTAGKTC
+554 LQSILTAGKTY
-565 TLPDLI
+565 TLPELI
-571 EQATKGSV
+571 EQATEKSV
-579 SAQMIKL
+579 SAQVIKL
-586 GLNTLAAELDKGVSL
+586 ALNTLAAELDKGVSL

-634 TDGTTNVK
+634 TDGTTSVK

-655 SCGAEKAAH
+655 SCGAENAAH

-676 FPSQPETDGGNTDG
+676 FPAQPETDGGNTDG

>member
-22 IFAVGCVSNDG
+22 IFAVGCDDG
-33 DGDSEGNA
+33 EGEGNA

-52 VKEPTDTE
+52 VKEPTETE

-160 MHSVDSVTTIATG
+160 LHAVDSVTTIATG

-186 FLLDKDTFYLAMTVY
+186 FLLEKDTFYLAMTVY

-228 IAEQAGW
+228 IAEQDGW

-285 TERKTD
+285 SERKTD

-337 LDWKIGDTMTLLAAK
+337 LDWKVGDTMTLLAAK

-400 LLAKLSADEKVD
+400 LLAKLSADEEVD

-440 ETDGSNFEATYNENW
+440 ETDGSNFEATYNEKW
-455 AQFKTTYPDSDWDHY
+455 AQFKTTYPDTDWEHY

-489 YFGANCTKKLLVIG
+489 YFGADCTKKLLVIG

-514 SAATAAIANELNP
+514 SAATVAIANELNP

-554 LQSILTAGKTC
+554 LQSILTAGKTY
-565 TLPDLI
+565 TLPELI
-571 EQATKGSV
+571 EQATEGSV

-634 TDGTTNVK
+634 TDGTTSVK

-655 SCGAEKAAH
+655 SCGAENAAH

-676 FPSQPETDGGNTDG
+676 FPSQPETDGGNTD
-690 GNTDT
+690 T

>member
-22 IFAVGCVSNDG
+22 IFAVGCESKDG
-33 DGDSEGNA
+33 DGEGNA

-52 VKEPTDTE
+52 VKEPTETE

-125 LKIILT
+125 LKIILK
-131 RAQTIDCF
+131 RAQTIDFF

-160 MHSVDSVTTIATG
+160 LHSVESVTTIATG

-211 VKNEDESMMTS
+211 VKNEDESMMKS

-228 IAEQAGW
+228 IAEQDGW

-261 AEKVAAAFGM
+261 AEKVAAAFGL
-271 DAEEAQKLVLSMIF
+271 DAEEAQMRVLSMIF
-285 TERKTD
+285 SERKTD

-302 FLNFSNDVTT
+302 FLNYSNDVTT

-317 LLDKYFGAGT
+317 LLDKYVGAGT

-337 LDWKIGDTMTLLAAK
+337 LDWKVGDTMTLLAAK
-352 GITVEKITAIADKAT
+352 GITVEKITAIADTAT
-367 QLLTGDDTA
+367 KLLTGDDTA
-376 TLKDVTGL
+376 TLKGVTGL

-400 LLAKLSADEKVD
+400 LLAKLSADEEVD

-455 AQFKTTYPDSDWDHY
+455 AQFKTTYPDTDWEHY

-489 YFGANCTKKLLVIG
+489 YFGADCTKKLLVIG

-514 SAATAAIANELNP
+514 SAATVAIANELNP

-554 LQSILTAGKTC
+554 LQSILTAGKTY
-565 TLPDLI
+565 TLPELI
-571 EQATKGSV
+571 EQATKESV
-579 SAQMIKL
+579 SAQVIKL
-586 GLNTLAAELDKGVSL
+586 ALNTLAAELDKGVSL

-634 TDGTTNVK
+634 TDGTTTVK
-642 TGFRF
+642 TGFRI

-655 SCGAEKAAH
+655 SCGAENAAH

>member
-22 IFAVGCVSNDG
+22 IFAVGCESNDG
-33 DGDSEGNA
+33 KGNA

-52 VKEPTDTE
+52 VKEPTETE
-60 KGLRKHTCTVCG
+60 KGLRKHTCSVCG
-72 NVEEEELQSL
+72 NVEEEELQPL

-125 LKIILT
+125 LKIILK
-131 RAQTIDCF
+131 REQTIDCF

-160 MHSVDSVTTIATG
+160 IHSVESVTTIATG

-211 VKNEDESMMTS
+211 VKNEDESMMKS

-228 IAEQAGW
+228 IAEQDGW

-261 AEKVAAAFGM
+261 AEKVAAAFGL
-271 DAEEAQKLVLSMIF
+271 DAEEAQMRVLSMIF
-285 TERKTD
+285 SERKTD
-291 DGYVLTDKENL
+291 DGYVLTDKEHL

-337 LDWKIGDTMTLLAAK
+337 LDWKVGDTMTLLAAK
-352 GITVEKITAIADKAT
+352 GITVGKITAIADKAT
-367 QLLTGDDTA
+367 KLLTGDDTA

-400 LLAKLSADEKVD
+400 LLAKLSADEEVD

-440 ETDGSNFEATYNENW
+440 ETDGSNFEATYNEKW
-455 AQFKTTYPDSDWDHY
+455 AQFKTTYPDTDWEHY

-489 YFGANCTKKLLVIG
+489 YFGADCTKKLLVIG

-514 SAATAAIANELNP
+514 SAATVAIANELNP

-554 LQSILTAGKTC
+554 LQSILTAGKTY
-565 TLPDLI
+565 TLPELI
-571 EQATKGSV
+571 EQATEGSV

-634 TDGTTNVK
+634 TDGTTSVK
-642 TGFRF
+642 TGFKF

-676 FPSQPETDGGNTDG
+676 FPSQPETDGGNTD
-690 GNTDT
+690 T

>member
-22 IFAVGCVSNDG
+22 IFAVGCESNDG
-33 DGDSEGNA
+33 EGNA

-52 VKEPTDTE
+52 VKEPTETE

-103 TIEPFTLTY
+103 TIKPFTLTY

-131 RAQTIDCF
+131 RAQTIDFF

-149 DGLLYAYGKYS
+149 DGLVYAYGKYS
-160 MHSVDSVTTIATG
+160 LHAVDSVTTIATG

-211 VKNEDESMMTS
+211 VKNEDESMMKS

-228 IAEQAGW
+228 IAEQDGW

-285 TERKTD
+285 SERKTD

-327 YAKLEALPEI
+327 YAKPEALPEI
-337 LDWKIGDTMTLLAAK
+337 LDWKVGDTMTLLATK
-352 GITVEKITAIADKAT
+352 GITVEKITAIADTAT

-376 TLKDVTGL
+376 TLKGVTGL
-384 DLNEI
+384 DLNEM

-400 LLAKLSADEKVD
+400 LLAKLSADEEVD
-412 YEAKAA
+412 YEAKAT

-440 ETDGSNFEATYNENW
+440 ETDGSDFEATYNEKW
-455 AQFKTTYPDSDWDHY
+455 AQFKTTYPDSDWEHY

-489 YFGANCTKKLLVIG
+489 YFGADCTKKLLVRG

-514 SAATAAIANELNP
+514 SAATVAIANELNP
-527 NYGKTEEEIAAEE
+527 NYGKTDEEIAAEE

-554 LQSILTAGKTC
+554 LQSILTAGKTY
-565 TLPDLI
+565 TLPELI

-586 GLNTLAAELDKGVSL
+586 GLNTLAAELDKGISL

-634 TDGTTNVK
+634 TDGTTSVK
-642 TGFRF
+642 TGFMI

-655 SCGAEKAAH
+655 SCGAENAAH

>member
-22 IFAVGCVSNDG
+22 IFAVGCDDG
-33 DGDSEGNA
+33 EGEGNA

-60 KGLRKHTCTVCG
+60 KGLRKHTCSVCG
-72 NVEEEELQSL
+72 NVEEEEVQPL

-125 LKIILT
+125 VKIILK
-131 RAQTIDCF
+131 REQTIDCF
-139 GGYAYLGIGD
+139 GGYAYLGIGG

-160 MHSVDSVTTIATG
+160 LHAVESVTTIATG

-228 IAEQAGW
+228 IAEQDGW

-285 TERKTD
+285 SERKTD

-317 LLDKYFGAGT
+317 LFDKYFGAGT

-337 LDWKIGDTMTLLAAK
+337 LDRKIGDTMTLLAAK

-367 QLLTGDDTA
+367 KLLTGDDTA
-376 TLKDVTGL
+376 TLKGVTGL

-400 LLAKLSADEKVD
+400 LLAKLSADEEVD

-440 ETDGSNFEATYNENW
+440 ETDGSDFEATYNEIW
-455 AQFKTTYPDSDWDHY
+455 AQFKTTYPDSDWEHY

-489 YFGANCTKKLLVIG
+489 YFGADCTKKLLVIG

-514 SAATAAIANELNP
+514 SAATVAIANELNP

-554 LQSILTAGKTC
+554 LQSILTAGKTY
-565 TLPDLI
+565 TLPELI
-571 EQATKGSV
+571 EQATEGSV

-634 TDGTTNVK
+634 TDGTTSVK
-642 TGFRF
+642 TGFRI

>member
-22 IFAVGCVSNDG
+22 IFAVGCDDG
-33 DGDSEGNA
+33 EGNA

-72 NVEEEELQSL
+72 NVEEEELQPL

-125 LKIILT
+125 LKIILKRT
-131 RAQTIDCF
+131 QTIDCF

-160 MHSVDSVTTIATG
+160 IHSVESVTTIATG

-228 IAEQAGW
+228 IAEQDGW

-261 AEKVAAAFGM
+261 AEKVAEAFGM

-285 TERKTD
+285 SERKTD

-327 YAKLEALPEI
+327 YAKPEALPEI
-337 LDWKIGDTMTLLAAK
+337 LDRKVGDTMTLLAAK
-352 GITVEKITAIADKAT
+352 GITVEKITAIADTAT

-376 TLKDVTGL
+376 TLKGVTGL

-400 LLAKLSADEKVD
+400 LLAKLSADEEVD

-440 ETDGSNFEATYNENW
+440 ETDGSNFEATYNEKW
-455 AQFKTTYPDSDWDHY
+455 AQFKTTYPDSDWEHY

-489 YFGANCTKKLLVIG
+489 YFGADCTKKLLVIG

-514 SAATAAIANELNP
+514 SAATVAIANELNP

-554 LQSILTAGKTC
+554 LQSILTAGKTY
-565 TLPDLI
+565 TLPELI
-571 EQATKGSV
+571 EQATEGSV

-634 TDGTTNVK
+634 TDGTTSVK
-642 TGFRF
+642 TGFRI

>member
-9 WLFVASAVMAITA
+9 WLFVASAMMAITA
-22 IFAVGCVSNDG
+22 IFAVGCDDG
-33 DGDSEGNA
+33 EGEGNA

-60 KGLRKHTCTVCG
+60 KGLRKHTCSVCG

-125 LKIILT
+125 VKIILK
-131 RAQTIDCF
+131 REQTIDCF

-160 MHSVDSVTTIATG
+160 IHSVESVTTIATG
-173 KTETTDNGVGEVS
+173 KTETTDNGVSEVS

-211 VKNEDESMMTS
+211 VKNEAESMMTS

-228 IAEQAGW
+228 IAEQDGW

-285 TERKTD
+285 SERKTD

-317 LLDKYFGAGT
+317 LIDKYFGAGT

-337 LDWKIGDTMTLLAAK
+337 LDRKIGDTMTLLAAK
-352 GITVEKITAIADKAT
+352 GITVEKITAIADTAT
-367 QLLTGDDTA
+367 KLLTGDDTA

-400 LLAKLSADEKVD
+400 LLAKLSADEEVD

-440 ETDGSNFEATYNENW
+440 ETDGSDFEATYNEKW
-455 AQFKTTYPDSDWDHY
+455 AQFKTTYPDSDWEHY

-479 TKAGDTAYAQ
+479 TKAAIRHTRSISARTAR
-489 YFGANCTKKLLVIG
+489 K
-503 MMTALDDTDVF
+503 
-514 SAATAAIANELNP
+514 
-527 NYGKTEEEIAAEE
+527 
-540 KAALAEK
+540 
-547 VNAMKNT
+547 
-554 LQSILTAGKTC
+554 
-565 TLPDLI
+565 
-571 EQATKGSV
+571 
-579 SAQMIKL
+579 
-586 GLNTLAAELDKGVSL
+586 
-601 KLTLNSD
+601 
-608 RTITGFEISL
+608 
-618 TKDLLATICE
+618 
-628 MSAEIE
+628 
-634 TDGTTNVK
+634 
-642 TGFRF
+642 
-647 STGLKLSV
+647 
-655 SCGAEKAAH
+655 SC
-664 KADFNAEEFVKL
+664 L
-676 FPSQPETDGGNTDG
+676 
-690 GNTDT
+690 
-695 TAYAA
+695 

>member
-22 IFAVGCVSNDG
+22 IFAVGCDDG
-33 DGDSEGNA
+33 EGEGNA

-60 KGLRKHTCTVCG
+60 KGLRKHTCSVCG
-72 NVEEEELQSL
+72 NVEEEEVQPL

-125 LKIILT
+125 VKIILT

-160 MHSVDSVTTIATG
+160 IHSVESVTTIATG

-228 IAEQAGW
+228 IAEQDGW

-285 TERKTD
+285 SERKTD

-327 YAKLEALPEI
+327 YAKPEALPEI
-337 LDWKIGDTMTLLAAK
+337 LDWKVGDTMALLAAK
-352 GITVEKITAIADKAT
+352 GITVEKITAIADTAT
-367 QLLTGDDTA
+367 KLLTGDDTA
-376 TLKDVTGL
+376 TLKGVTGL
-384 DLNEI
+384 DLNEM

-400 LLAKLSADEKVD
+400 LLAKLSADEEVD

-440 ETDGSNFEATYNENW
+440 ETDGSDFEATYNEKW
-455 AQFKTTYPDSDWDHY
+455 AQFKTTYPDSDWEHY

-489 YFGANCTKKLLVIG
+489 YFGADCTKKLLVIG

-514 SAATAAIANELNP
+514 SAATVAIANELNP

-554 LQSILTAGKTC
+554 LQSILTAGKTF
-565 TLPDLI
+565 TLPELI
-571 EQATKGSV
+571 EQATEGSV

-634 TDGTTNVK
+634 TDGTTSVK
-642 TGFRF
+642 TGFRI

-655 SCGAEKAAH
+655 SCGAENAAH

-676 FPSQPETDGGNTDG
+676 FPSQPETDGGNTD
-690 GNTDT
+690 T

>member
-22 IFAVGCVSNDG
+22 IFAVGCDDG
-33 DGDSEGNA
+33 EGEGNA

-52 VKEPTDTE
+52 VKEPTETE

-131 RAQTIDCF
+131 RAQTIDFF

-160 MHSVDSVTTIATG
+160 LHAVDSVTTIATG

-211 VKNEDESMMTS
+211 VKNEDESMMKS

-228 IAEQAGW
+228 IAEQDGW

-285 TERKTD
+285 SERKTD

-317 LLDKYFGAGT
+317 LFDKYFGAGT

-337 LDWKIGDTMTLLAAK
+337 LDWKVGDTMTLLAAK
-352 GITVEKITAIADKAT
+352 GITMEKITAIADKAT

-376 TLKDVTGL
+376 TLKGVTGL
-384 DLNEI
+384 DLNEM

-400 LLAKLSADEKVD
+400 LLAKLSADEEVD

-455 AQFKTTYPDSDWDHY
+455 AQFKTTYPDTDWEHY

-479 TKAGDTAYAQ
+479 TKAGNTAYAQ
-489 YFGANCTKKLLVIG
+489 YFGADCTKKLLVIG

-514 SAATAAIANELNP
+514 SAATVAIANELNP

-554 LQSILTAGKTC
+554 LQSILTAGKTY
-565 TLPDLI
+565 TLPELI

-634 TDGTTNVK
+634 TDGTTSVK

-655 SCGAEKAAH
+655 SCGAENAAH